1 MAATAWLFPAL
12 LTPLIVAL
20 LALGVILVAYRHL
33 VAAWVI
39 WVLAAGLSVEMAL
52 ADLIGPEAF
61 QPAIAAIKGGE
72 IGLVA
77 LTIVRYGAVA
87 DWFNPVW
94 AFAAMAAMGA
104 VAGIHPELA
113 AMDML
118 RSLIGSVT
126 PFLVFF
132 CVKPAGW
139 GAKVRRAISFA
150 PVLSVVLG
158 AALGVVGLRP
168 VVFDSGGIRL
178 AGLGHPAFL
187 AGVCLPAIYAGLLQ
201 WLRTGSPRAARLL
214 FVNLLILLLTGARAP
229 SAYAAV
235 VVGGSLL
242 LAPGAAVPR
251 AHRLALL
258 AAGIATLPVLLVIGE
273 NYSALRMFEVL
284 SGEPGQLSGREM
296 LWPAFEAAAAQA
308 PWFGWGIGSGNLVIP
323 RDGPIATLLRTW
335 AAHNEYLRIQV
346 EGGYVGRGLLIGFFV
361 AWATLRTRR
370 LPALDR
376 LVTRLIFLTFAAHAF
391 TDNVL
396 ISTPACVFFALLAA
410 VFAEAEE
417 PAPGTRPSRRSVV
430 KAPPIGAE
438 IARPDVDGAMVRRPF
453 NVIPGPRPGD
463 DEKGTTT

>member
-12 LTPLIVAL
+12 LAPLIVLL
-20 LALGVILVAYRHL
+20 LALGAILLAYRHL
-33 VAAWVI
+33 IAAWI
-39 WVLAAGLSVEMAL
+39 GWVLVAGLSLEMAL
-52 ADLIGPEAF
+52 ADLVGPEAF
-61 QPAIAAIKGGE
+61 QPTIAAIKGGE

-77 LTIVRYGAVA
+77 LTILRYGAVA
-87 DWFNPVW
+87 DWFNPAW
-94 AFAAMAAMGA
+94 AFATMAAMGV
-104 VAGIHPELA
+104 VAGTHPELTTV
-113 AMDML
+113 DML

-132 CVKPAGW
+132 CVKPPGW
-139 GAKVRRAISFA
+139 GARIRLAISFA
-150 PVLSVVLG
+150 PLLSVVLG
-158 AALGVVGLRP
+158 GALGVVGLRP

-201 WLRTGSPRAARLL
+201 WLRTGSSRAATLL
-214 FVNLLILLLTGARAP
+214 FVNLVILLLTGARAP
-229 SAYAAV
+229 SAYAAI
-235 VVGGSLL
+235 VVGGSLI

-251 AHRLALL
+251 AHRLAWL
-258 AAGIATLPVLLVIGE
+258 AAGIATVPVLLVIGE

-346 EGGYVGRGLLIGFFV
+346 EGGYVGRGLLIGCFV

-370 LPALDR
+370 LPPLER

-417 PAPGTRPSRRSVV
+417 AAAGNAPSDRLRRT
-430 KAPPIGAE
+430 G
-438 IARPDVDGAMVRRPF
+438 DVA
-453 NVIPGPRPGD
+453 
-463 DEKGTTT
+463 